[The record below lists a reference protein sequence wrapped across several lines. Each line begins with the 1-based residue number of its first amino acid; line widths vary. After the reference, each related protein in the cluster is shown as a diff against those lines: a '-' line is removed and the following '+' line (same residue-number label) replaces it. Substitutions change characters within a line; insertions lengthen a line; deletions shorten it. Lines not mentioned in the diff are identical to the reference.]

1 MSFCGGPAEI
11 VFATVG
17 LEEGANS
24 EVTIEGG
31 ERTGLAVKTA
41 DRSAKLIGFND
52 AF

>member
-11 VFATVG
+11 VFAAVG
-17 LEEGANS
+17 FEESANS
-24 EVTIEGG
+24 EVAIKGR

-41 DRSAKLIGFND
+41 DCSAELIGFND